1 MNAHDSLLLYRWI
14 PPWILQKCQS
24 DHKHQI
30 HQSKNHL
37 PKRVLDMETEEQKW
51 EENITAE

>member
-1 MNAHDSLLLYRWI
+1 MNAHDSLLLYCWI
-14 PPWILQKCQS
+14 PPWILQKCRS

-30 HQSKNHL
+30 RQSKIHL
-37 PKRVLDMETEEQKW
+37 PKRVLDMETEEQKR